1 MSNTEAI
8 DTLRERFPWP
18 TERPDAPTTEW
29 GWGVE
34 GEYLL
39 QQRLPADATVIL
51 EVGSLVG
58 GSARF
63 FAKHWP
69 DAHLVC
75 VDPWIDT
82 DDPANRPFLE
92 HVPELTSAVLGVTD
106 GIYNVF
112 RSSLWDLRDRLTPV
126 RGFSP
131 DRLVD
136 VHHAGVQPDIVYIDG
151 SHVYEDVL
159 ADVMCSAALFPNAV
173 LCGDDWNWPGV
184 HHAVNYVAVNRGG
197 TIHRAGNTWI
207 MDLSNT
213 DGGRRGAPSAR
224 TTEAA
229 DRSLPV
235 RALQT
240 LQRTALID
248 TKVRDHWGR

>member
-1 MSNTEAI
+1 MSNIEAVA
-8 DTLRERFPWP
+8 TLRQQFPWP
-18 TERPDAPTTEW
+18 TEQPDAPTTNW
-29 GWGVE
+29 GWGID
-34 GEYLL
+34 GQDLL
-39 QQRLPADATVIL
+39 TQHLPSDATVIL
-51 EVGSLVG
+51 EIGSLVG

-63 FAKHWP
+63 FTKQWP
-69 DAHLVC
+69 DAQVIC

-92 HVPELTSAVLGVTD
+92 HTPELTSAVIGVTD

-112 RSSLWDLRDRLTPV
+112 RSSMWELRDRITPV

-131 DRLVD
+131 DRLQD
-136 VHHAGVQPDIVYIDG
+136 VHRAGLRPDIVYIDG

-159 ADVMCSAALFPNAV
+159 ADVMCAAALFPGAV

-197 TIHRAGNTWI
+197 TIHRAGNTWVL
-207 MDLSNT
+207 DLTAT
-213 DGGRRGAPSAR
+213 DGGRRSAPSAR

-229 DRSLPV
+229 SRSLPV
-235 RALQT
+235 RALQA
-240 LQRTALID
+240 LRRTALVD
-248 TKVRDHWGR
+248 PKVQDHWG